1 MQVRFFAAAAAAA
14 ERETT
19 TSTATTLAGLRDELV
34 HTLPEAFA
42 EVLPQCSYFVDGVRH
57 EPQADC
63 PLDGV
68 DTVDVLPP
76 FAGG

>member
-14 ERETT
+14 ECEAT
-19 TSTATTLAGLRDELV
+19 TSTASSLAELRDELV
-34 HTLPEAFA
+34 RTLPEAFA

-57 EPQADC
+57 EPAADC
-63 PLDGV
+63 PLDDV
-68 DTVDVLPP
+68 STVDVLPP